1 MTADEHDIAEVD
13 GAAPPPDLANADRKP
28 GYLAGGV
35 VRLVDPAEMEGRT
48 LRLPDPN
55 DPIEAPLAAA
65 NERSIDVAAEYLG
78 KLFPDLPLERFAQAT
93 DATTLVVGRSAPELL
108 ESIDPE
114 RLVEEM
120 FQRLHFEPPGQI
132 RFMRDKEARDLSDIA
147 AMHPHPYPGGHVRLR
162 PAALAAAL
170 DEGYTMVLDG
180 VELRNGPSML
190 LAEMFERLFGCAVNI
205 NGYMSTRSHT
215 SFGAHWDDQEVVI
228 VQLLGRKD
236 WVVEAPPALSP
247 LKSSHGDA
255 TSSKTVWEGRL
266 HPGDVMYVP
275 RGWGHLVRGID
286 ELSYHYTI
294 TIPRI
299 NGVRI
304 LGGVLSQMGNSPP
317 AGVQGAVVPMG
328 PGSLGPDLPS
338 DLFER
343 DLGSDI
349 RSAVAAVRLGMPSR
363 AVRTVTQAFAA
374 AESQAAWRSACPGG
388 WVVAG
393 TSGGDALIGMANTM
407 LAVPKAVVERVAA
420 VCDPDTCILRE
431 VEPELADG
439 LLDAGLLEKVP
450 MNPMNQKSV
459 SMSATEWGERR

>member
-13 GAAPPPDLANADRKP
+13 GGAPASDLANADRKP

-35 VRLVDPAEMEGRT
+35 IRLVDPAEMEGRT

-78 KLFPDLPLERFAQAT
+78 KLFPDLPLARFAQAT

-108 ESIDPE
+108 ESIDPA

-132 RFMRDKEARDLSDIA
+132 RFMRDKEARDLGDIA
-147 AMHPHPYPGGHVRLR
+147 AAHPHPYSGGHVRLR

-180 VELRNGPSML
+180 VELRDGPSML
-190 LAEMFERLFGCAVNI
+190 LAEMFERLFGCSVNI
-205 NGYMSTRSHT
+205 NGYLSTRSHT

-236 WVVEAPPALSP
+236 WMVEAPPALSP

-255 TSSKTVWEGRL
+255 TSGRTVWEGRL
-266 HPGDVMYVP
+266 HPGDVMYIP

-299 NGVRI
+299 NGMRA
-304 LGGVLSQMGNSPP
+304 LGAVLSDMGNSPTVD
-317 AGVQGAVVPMG
+317 AQGAVVPMG
-328 PGSLGPDLPS
+328 PGSSGPDLPS
-338 DLFER
+338 DVFEG
-343 DLGSDI
+343 DLGSVV

-363 AVRTVTQAFAA
+363 DMQTVKQALVAA
-374 AESQAAWRSACPGG
+374 AGGTASRSACPGG
-388 WVVAG
+388 WVTAG
-393 TSGGDALIGMANTM
+393 TSGGADALIGMANTM
-407 LAVPKAVVERVAA
+407 LAVPKAAVERVAA
-420 VCDPDTCILRE
+420 ACDPDRWDLRE
-431 VEPELADG
+431 VEPEG
-439 LLDAGLLEKVP
+439 LLDAGLLERC
-450 MNPMNQKSV
+450 Q
-459 SMSATEWGERR
+459 